1 MLSKYYALKGSGES
15 LPDIAH
21 LQKKIVHL
29 WFLYFICMEYFVPII
44 FSKLVPEIKA
54 FYTQVVGRT
63 SNKVIIWVFRCFHF
77 VVRNPK
83 REAKLKWKTLDMT
96 QYHIAGRQRF
106 VQKPRKILTRTR

>member
-21 LQKKIVHL
+21 LQKKNRAPMV
-29 WFLYFICMEYFVPII
+29 FVFYLHGIFCII

-63 SNKVIIWVFRCFHF
+63 SNKVMIWVFRCFHF

-96 QYHIAGRQRF
+96 QSHFAGRQRF